1 MMRRPEA
8 GPSLSLV
15 LLCGGHLGSFTGFR
29 RRFHGDQPGEVPMTK
44 LWANSGDSHLVE
56 PDDVFS
62 ARMPADL
69 AVRMPRS
76 EKDPDGRHE
85 TVFVD
90 GKQFRRRLP

>member
-1 MMRRPEA
+1 
-8 GPSLSLV
+8 
-15 LLCGGHLGSFTGFR
+15 
-29 RRFHGDQPGEVPMTK
+29 MTK

-56 PDDVFS
+56 PEDVFS

-90 GKQFRRRLP
+90 GKQFRRRLPGSGLSDPETGLSVSERAPGANEPDTR